1 VIAPAERAAWFMTAG
16 AQDHLLEVLLATAV
30 AFALQAIDA
39 GQRELAST
47 VRFGLTEGATQ
58 VGEQCILIIG

>member
-1 VIAPAERAAWFMTAG
+1 MTAG
-16 AQDHLLEVLLATAV
+16 AQDQLLEVLLATAV

-47 VRFGLTEGATQ
+47 VRFGLIEGAAQ
-58 VGEQCILIIG
+58 VGEQCILIID